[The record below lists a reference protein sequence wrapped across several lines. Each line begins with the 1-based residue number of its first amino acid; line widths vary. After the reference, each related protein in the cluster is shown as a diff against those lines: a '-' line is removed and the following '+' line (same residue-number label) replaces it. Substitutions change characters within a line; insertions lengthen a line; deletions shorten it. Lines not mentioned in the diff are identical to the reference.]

1 MSSYNPPEENL
12 PTFNPAVFSDNFTPD
27 QVDSKIKTLQ
37 TEMDA
42 QQLKTTRIAFDSG
55 ANETTITGTKLDVDA
70 TLELPNHS
78 DVDTSLTNINTKLT
92 GISFDSATSKTTISN
107 IKTSDDIEIT
117 ESNINFNR
125 NDGSSASIIQ
135 YQSEGLT
142 IKETRGGNETQVIIG
157 GDNIDFKTGAS
168 GTSSKLT
175 ITSDATPTLN
185 IGVDGSTRGSKIQM
199 EGIAGDSNII
209 ESVIETRSYSG
220 TDDSEMVIFKGNDAS
235 DDRIRLRSGKIAL
248 DCYTGN
254 TTDLTAENII
264 ATIDSNGLDILL
276 NPIVATGINTG
287 EDTWDIRIPIQ
298 CRLAKTI
305 TQGSTTNI
313 RLPKAIGNFSAGT
326 NTSMVYLVNI
336 SRTDGDWGTGDSPSF
351 LGVLQLSTF
360 ATKKGRL
367 YTISGA
373 SNDISSIAVATDG
386 DDIDLQVQL
395 STSSNTHCVITLTQ
409 IR

>member
-12 PTFNPAVFSDNFTPD
+12 PGFNPAVFSDNFTPD

-92 GISFDSATSKTTISN
+92 GISFDSGTSKTTIANILTSN
-107 IKTSDDIEIT
+107 DIDIT
-117 ESNINFNR
+117 EANINFNR

-142 IKETRGGNETQVIIG
+142 IKETRGGDATSIIMG
-157 GDNIDFKTGAS
+157 GTNIDFFTGTS
-168 GTSSKLT
+168 GTDQKLT
-175 ITSDATPTLN
+175 VTNDTIPTIN
-185 IGVDGSTRGSKIQM
+185 IGKDGSTRGSKIQM
-199 EGIAGDSNII
+199 EGIAGDSNLN
-209 ESVIETRSYSG
+209 ESIIETRSYSG
-220 TDDSEMVIFKGNDAS
+220 TDDSEMILFKGNDAS

-298 CRLAKTI
+298 CRLAKTL
-305 TQGSTTNI
+305 TQGSATNV
-313 RLPKAIGNFSAGT
+313 RLPKSIGNFSAGI
-326 NTSMVYLVNI
+326 NTSMVYLLNI
-336 SRTDGDWGTGDSPSF
+336 SRADGDWATGDSPSF

-373 SNDISSIAVATDG
+373 SNDISSIAVVTDG

-395 STSSNTHCVITLTQ
+395 STGGNTDSIITLTQ